1 MERVGKSR
9 SRPGTIE
16 KVEGSVYK
24 GKSVKF
30 RYLKPFFLF
39 LRFTW
44 GAFSV
49 KKWISSI
56 LPGGPKRS
64 KATLSTVQAKFTDF
78 LDILDNNNRVL
89 KIIGDMEEKAQG
101 EYLFDINYIRASL
114 AEIREGV
121 RDIVEGMISLGGEP
135 YEGLRERYEKI
146 DVEIRRILPESRPVE
161 KDAFTIPFGQV
172 GCDRAWSVGSK
183 SAQLGE
189 IKSQLGLPTPD
200 GFAISAWAYKHFL
213 DANDLQTRISQ
224 CIDSVDFKRVD
235 DLRGVSE
242 EIRAMVSSSPV
253 PDDLAAD
260 IRGRYT
266 ELREHDPSAGVALRS
281 SAIGEDTLFSFAGQ
295 YESFL
300 NVGPDDLIDRYRDV
314 LASKF
319 TSQAIYYYLSHALS
333 EADLAM
339 AVGCVTMVDATTS
352 GVIYTR
358 DPVRPEDD
366 SLVIYSIFGLGK
378 YLVDGTLMPDVF
390 RVSREDLRV
399 QETEI
404 QRKPVKLVPCRERG
418 TEEVPVPEAEQNS
431 PSLTEDQVRQL
442 AELALKVEEH
452 YGGPHDIEWAID
464 PQGRP
469 FLLQARPLRVIETR
483 AEVDEPDMR
492 WFKVL
497 ASGGTTVCPGA
508 GTGPIFQVGSPEGL
522 PEVPEGVVLVYSNPC
537 PGLVTVMGKVRA
549 LVTEVGSTASH
560 MATLAR
566 EYNVPTLVGLKE
578 AGSLTPGEMATVDA
592 TGRVIYAGEAPELIK
607 MRNTDVQILDDT
619 GIYTLL
625 ERLLENIAT
634 LHLLNPDD
642 PDFLPERCETFHD
655 ITRFVHQRAMEE
667 MFSMGQ
673 NLEKKDRVALQLKTD
688 IPLNVNIIYI
698 DRDLATLKGKK
709 WIQPDEI
716 GSAPMEALWGGIRQ
730 EGWPSQG
737 RPADLKGFVSVM
749 STSFAT
755 DTRGEFSENSFAVL
769 GKEYMILSLRLGYH
783 FTTVE
788 AMCTDLPSNNYI
800 RMQYKG
806 GGASQS
812 RRARRIALMAEILSR
827 MGFKHSGRGDFMD
840 AKIAYEDAQ
849 TTAEKLK
856 LLGRLTMM
864 TKQLD
869 MALSNDAVS
878 KWYTE
883 DFLKQLGLEKKED

>member
-1 MERVGKSR
+1 M
-9 SRPGTIE
+9 
-16 KVEGSVYK
+16 
-24 GKSVKF
+24 
-30 RYLKPFFLF
+30 
-39 LRFTW
+39 
-44 GAFSV
+44 
-49 KKWISSI
+49 KKWLSGIFQ
-56 LPGGPKRS
+56 GAPKRS
-64 KATLSTVQAKFTDF
+64 KATLKTVQDKFSDF
-78 LDILDNNNRVL
+78 LEILDNNNRVL

-101 EYLFDINYIRASL
+101 EYLFDINYIRAGL
-114 AEIREGV
+114 AQIRKGV
-121 RDIVEGMISLGGEP
+121 REIIEGMVSLGGEA

-146 DVEIRRILPESRPVE
+146 DAELSRVLPESRPVE
-161 KDAFTIPFGQV
+161 QDAFTIPFDEV
-172 GCDRAWSVGSK
+172 GSDRAWSVGSK

-189 IKSQLGLPTPD
+189 MKSKLGLPTPD

-213 DANDLQTRISQ
+213 DANDLQARVSR
-224 CIDSVDFKRVD
+224 CIESVDFKRVA
-235 DLRGVSE
+235 DLQRVSE
-242 EIRAMVSSSPV
+242 EIRAMVSSCPV
-253 PDDLAAD
+253 PDDLADD
-260 IRGRYT
+260 IRRRYA
-266 ELREHDPSAGVALRS
+266 ELKDRSPSSGVALRS

-319 TSQAIYYYLSHALS
+319 TPQAIYYYLSHDLS

-339 AVGCVTMVDATTS
+339 AVGCVTMVDSASS

-358 DPVRPEDD
+358 DPVRPDDD

-390 RVSREDLRV
+390 RVSRRSLQVEAS
-399 QETEI
+399 EI
-404 QRKPVKLVPCRERG
+404 PKKPVKLVTSPTRG
-418 TEEVPVPEAEQNS
+418 THEAAVPEAEQTA
-431 PSLTEDQVRQL
+431 PSLNENQVRKL
-442 AELALKVEEH
+442 AEFALEVEEH

-464 PQGRP
+464 AAGRP

-483 AEVDEPDMR
+483 AEAEIPDLEDAEI
-492 WFKVL
+492 L

-508 GTGPIFQVGSPEGL
+508 GSGPIFQVDSPDGL
-522 PEVPEGVVLVYSNPC
+522 PGVPEGVVLVYSNPC

-566 EYNVPTLVGLKE
+566 EYKVPTLVGLKK
-578 AGSLTPGEMATVDA
+578 AGSLPAGQPATVDA
-592 TGRVIYAGEAPELIK
+592 TGRVVYAGELPGLIQA
-607 MRNTDVQILDDT
+607 RNLDVQVLDDT

-625 ERLLENIAT
+625 NRLLERIAT
-634 LHLLNPDD
+634 LNLLNPDD
-642 PDFLPERCETFHD
+642 PDFLPEKCETYHD

-673 NLEKKDRVALQLKTD
+673 HLENKDRVALRLKSD

-698 DRDLATLKGKK
+698 DRDLPALRGKK
-709 WIQPDEI
+709 WIQEDEI
-716 GSAPMEALWGGIRQ
+716 GSVPMEALWAGIRK

-737 RPADLKGFVSVM
+737 RPADLKGFMSVV
-749 STSFAT
+749 TTGFAT

-769 GKEYMILSLRLGYH
+769 GKEYMILSLRMGYH

-788 AMCTDLPSNNYI
+788 AMCTELPSNNYI

-812 RRARRIALMAEILSR
+812 RRARRIALMVEILSR
-827 MGFKHSGRGDFMD
+827 MGFKHSGKGDFLD
-840 AKIAYEDAQ
+840 AKVAYEDRH
-849 TTAEKLK
+849 TTMGKLE
-856 LLGRLTMM
+856 LVGRITMM

-869 MALSNDAVS
+869 MALSNDAVTH
-878 KWYTE
+878 WYTQ
-883 DFLKQLGLEKKED
+883 DFMKKLGLEKEER

>member
-1 MERVGKSR
+1 M
-9 SRPGTIE
+9 
-16 KVEGSVYK
+16 
-24 GKSVKF
+24 
-30 RYLKPFFLF
+30 
-39 LRFTW
+39 
-44 GAFSV
+44 
-49 KKWISSI
+49 KKWLSSI
-56 LPGGPKRS
+56 FKGAPRRS
-64 KATLSTVQAKFTDF
+64 KATLTTVQAKFTDF

-114 AEIREGV
+114 AEIRQGV
-121 RDIVEGMISLGGEP
+121 REIIEGMISLGGED
-135 YEGLRERYEKI
+135 YTSLRESYGKI
-146 DVEIRRILPESRPVE
+146 DAEIGRILPESRPVE
-161 KDAFTIPFGQV
+161 KDAFTIPFGEV

-183 SAQLGE
+183 CAQLGE
-189 IKSQLGLPTPD
+189 MKSQLGLPTPD
-200 GFAISAWAYKHFL
+200 GFAISAWAYKHFV
-213 DANDLQTRISQ
+213 DANDLQTRVSR
-224 CIDSVDFKRVD
+224 CIDSVDFKRVG
-235 DLRGVSE
+235 DLQSVSE
-242 EIRAMVSSSPV
+242 EIRTMVLSSPV
-253 PDDLAAD
+253 PEDLAEE
-260 IRGRYT
+260 IRSRYT
-266 ELREHDPSAGVALRS
+266 ELKERAPSAGVALRS

-314 LASKF
+314 LVSKF
-319 TSQAIYYYLSHALS
+319 TPQAIYYYLSHSLS

-339 AVGCVTMVDATTS
+339 AVGCVTMVDAASS

-358 DPVRPEDD
+358 DPICPGDD

-390 RVSREDLRV
+390 RVSRETLRV
-399 QETEI
+399 EETEI
-404 QRKPVKLVPCRERG
+404 QRKLVKLVASEERG
-418 TEEVPVPEAEQNS
+418 TEEAPVPEAEQRL
-431 PSLTEDQVRQL
+431 PSLSEDQVKQL
-442 AELALKVEEH
+442 AEFALKVEEH
-452 YGGPHDIEWAID
+452 YGGPHDIEWATD
-464 PQGRP
+464 PEGRP
-469 FLLQARPLRVIETR
+469 FLLQARPLRVIQTK
-483 AEVDEPDMR
+483 ADVDEPDVR

-508 GTGPIFQVGSPEGL
+508 GSGPIYQVDSPDGL
-522 PEVPEGVVLVYSNPC
+522 PGVPEGVVLVYSNPC
-537 PGLVTVMGKVRA
+537 PGLVTVMGKVKA

-566 EYNVPTLVGLKE
+566 EYNVPTLVGLQDS
-578 AGSLTPGEMATVDA
+578 GSLPAGEVATVDA
-592 TGRVIYAGEAPELIK
+592 TGRVIYAGEVSELIK
-607 MRNTDVQILDDT
+607 IRNMDVQVLDDT

-625 ERLLENIAT
+625 DRLLESIAT
-634 LHLLNPDD
+634 LNLLNPDD
-642 PDFLPERCETFHD
+642 PDFLPEKCETFHD

-673 NLEKKDRVALQLKTD
+673 NLENKDRVALRLKTD
-688 IPLNVNIIYI
+688 IPLNVNIIYM
-698 DRDLATLKGKK
+698 DRDLSALRGKK
-709 WIQPDEI
+709 WIQENEI
-716 GSAPMEALWGGIRQ
+716 GSAPMEALWAGIQQ
-730 EGWPSQG
+730 EGWPSHG

-749 STSFAT
+749 STGFAT

-769 GKEYMILSLRLGYH
+769 GREYMILSLRLGYH

-812 RRARRIALMAEILSR
+812 RRARRISLMVEILSR

-840 AKIAYEDAQ
+840 AKIAYEDHP
-849 TTAEKLK
+849 TTAEKLG

-878 KWYTE
+878 QWYTQ
-883 DFLKQLGLEKKED
+883 DFMKQLGLDKKEA

>member
-1 MERVGKSR
+1 
-9 SRPGTIE
+9 
-16 KVEGSVYK
+16 
-24 GKSVKF
+24 
-30 RYLKPFFLF
+30 
-39 LRFTW
+39 
-44 GAFSV
+44 V
-49 KKWISSI
+49 KKWFSSI
-56 LPGGPKRS
+56 FQRVPKRS
-64 KATLSTVQAKFTDF
+64 KATLTTVQAKFTDF

-101 EYLFDINYIRASL
+101 EYLFDINYIRSSL
-114 AEIREGV
+114 AEIRKGV
-121 RDIVEGMISLGGEP
+121 REIIEGMISLGGEA
-135 YEGLRERYEKI
+135 YTGLRERYGKI
-146 DVEIRRILPESRPVE
+146 DAEISRILPESRPVE
-161 KDAFTIPFGQV
+161 KDAFTIPLGEV

-183 SAQLGE
+183 CAQLGE
-189 IKSQLGLPTPD
+189 MKSQLGLPTPD
-200 GFAISAWAYKHFL
+200 GFAISAWAYKHFV
-213 DANDLQTRISQ
+213 DANDLQARVSE
-224 CIDSVDFKRVD
+224 CIDSVDFKRVG
-235 DLRGVSE
+235 DLQRVSE
-242 EIRAMVSSSPV
+242 EIRTMVLSSPV
-253 PDDLAAD
+253 PEDLAEE
-260 IRGRYT
+260 IRRRYK
-266 ELREHDPSAGVALRS
+266 ELKERAPSVGVALRS

-314 LASKF
+314 LVSKF
-319 TSQAIYYYLSHALS
+319 TPQAIYYYLSHSLS

-339 AVGCVTMVDATTS
+339 AVGCVTMVDATSS

-358 DPVRPEDD
+358 DPIRPGDG

-390 RVSREDLRV
+390 RVSREDLRM
-399 QETEI
+399 EEAEI
-404 QRKPVKLVPCRERG
+404 QRKPVKLVTSEERG
-418 TEEVPVPEAEQNS
+418 TVEVPVPEAEQMLR
-431 PSLTEDQVRQL
+431 SLSEDQVRQL
-442 AELALKVEEH
+442 AEFALKVEEH
-452 YGGPHDIEWAID
+452 YGGPHDIEWATD
-464 PQGRP
+464 PEGRP
-469 FLLQARPLRVIETR
+469 FLLQARPLRVIETK
-483 AEVDEPDMR
+483 ADVEEPDVR

-508 GTGPIFQVGSPEGL
+508 GSGPIYQVDSPDGL
-522 PEVPEGVVLVYSNPC
+522 PGVPEGVVLVYSNPC
-537 PGLVTVMGKVRA
+537 PGLVTVMGKVKA

-566 EYNVPTLVGLKE
+566 EYNVPTLVGLE
-578 AGSLTPGEMATVDA
+578 DAGSLPAGEVATVDA
-592 TGRVIYAGEAPELIK
+592 TGRVIYAGEVSELLKI
-607 MRNTDVQILDDT
+607 RNMDVQVLDDT

-625 ERLLENIAT
+625 DRLLEGIAT
-634 LHLLNPDD
+634 LNLLNPDD
-642 PDFLPERCETFHD
+642 PDFLPEKCDTFHD

-673 NLEKKDRVALQLKTD
+673 NLENKDRIALRLKSD
-688 IPLNVNIIYI
+688 IPLNVNIIYM
-698 DRDLATLKGKK
+698 DRDLSGLRGKK
-709 WIQPDEI
+709 WIQEDEI
-716 GSAPMEALWGGIRQ
+716 DSAPMEALWAGIKK

-737 RPADLKGFVSVM
+737 RPADLKGFMSVM
-749 STSFAT
+749 TTGFAT

-812 RRARRIALMAEILSR
+812 RRARRIALMVEILSR

-840 AKIAYEDAQ
+840 AKISYEDHP
-849 TTAEKLK
+849 TTAEKLR

-878 KWYTE
+878 QWYTQ
-883 DFLKQLGLEKKED
+883 DFMKQLGLDKEGA

>member
-1 MERVGKSR
+1 M
-9 SRPGTIE
+9 
-16 KVEGSVYK
+16 
-24 GKSVKF
+24 
-30 RYLKPFFLF
+30 
-39 LRFTW
+39 
-44 GAFSV
+44 
-49 KKWISSI
+49 KKWLSSI
-56 LPGGPKRS
+56 FKGAPRRS
-64 KATLSTVQAKFTDF
+64 KATLTTVQAKFTDF
-78 LDILDNNNRVL
+78 LEILDNNNRVL

-101 EYLFDINYIRASL
+101 EYLFDVNYIRSSL
-114 AEIREGV
+114 AEVRQGV
-121 RDIVEGMISLGGEP
+121 REIVEGMISLGGED
-135 YEGLRERYEKI
+135 YTGLRERYGKI
-146 DVEIRRILPESRPVE
+146 DAEIGRILPESRPVE
-161 KDAFTIPFGQV
+161 KDAFTIPFGEV

-183 SAQLGE
+183 CAQLGE
-189 IKSQLGLPTPD
+189 MKSQLGLPTPD
-200 GFAISAWAYKHFL
+200 GFAISAWAYKHFV
-213 DANDLQTRISQ
+213 DANDLQARVSQ
-224 CIDSVDFKRVD
+224 CIDSVDFKRVG
-235 DLRGVSE
+235 DLQRVSE
-242 EIRAMVSSSPV
+242 EIRTMVLSSPV
-253 PDDLAAD
+253 PEDLAEE
-260 IRGRYT
+260 IRRCYT
-266 ELREHDPSAGVALRS
+266 ELKVRAPSVGVALRS

-314 LASKF
+314 LVSKF
-319 TSQAIYYYLSHALS
+319 TPQAIYYYLSHSLS

-339 AVGCVTMVDATTS
+339 AVGCVTMVDATSS

-358 DPVRPEDD
+358 DPIRPGDD

-390 RVSREDLRV
+390 RVSRENLRV
-399 QETEI
+399 EAAEI
-404 QRKPVKLVPCRERG
+404 QKKPVKLVSSEERG
-418 TEEVPVPEAEQNS
+418 TMEVSVPEAEQML
-431 PSLTEDQVRQL
+431 PSLNEDQVRQL
-442 AELALKVEEH
+442 AEFALKVEEH

-464 PQGRP
+464 PEGLP
-469 FLLQARPLRVIETR
+469 FLLQARPLRVMETK
-483 AEVDEPDMR
+483 ADVEEPDVR

-508 GTGPIFQVGSPEGL
+508 GSGPIYQVDSPDGL
-522 PEVPEGVVLVYSNPC
+522 PGVPEGVVLVYSNPC
-537 PGLVTVMGKVRA
+537 PGLVTVMGKVKA

-566 EYNVPTLVGLKE
+566 EYNVPTLVGLQD
-578 AGSLTPGEMATVDA
+578 AGSLPAGEVATVDA
-592 TGRVIYAGEAPELIK
+592 TGRVIYAGEVSELIK
-607 MRNTDVQILDDT
+607 IRNMDVQVLDDT

-625 ERLLENIAT
+625 DRLLESIAT
-634 LHLLNPDD
+634 LNLLNPDD
-642 PDFLPERCETFHD
+642 PDFLPEKCETFHD

-673 NLEKKDRVALQLKTD
+673 NLQNKDRVALRLKSD
-688 IPLNVNIIYI
+688 IPLNVNIIFI
-698 DRDLATLKGKK
+698 DRDLSALRGKK
-709 WIQPDEI
+709 WIQEDEI
-716 GSAPMEALWGGIRQ
+716 GSAPMEALWAGIKQ
-730 EGWPSQG
+730 EGWPSHG

-749 STSFAT
+749 STGFAT

-812 RRARRIALMAEILSR
+812 RRARRIALMVEILSR

-840 AKIAYEDAQ
+840 AKISYEDYH
-849 TTAEKLK
+849 TTAEKLS

-878 KWYTE
+878 QWYTQ
-883 DFLKQLGLEKKED
+883 DFMKQLGLDKKEV